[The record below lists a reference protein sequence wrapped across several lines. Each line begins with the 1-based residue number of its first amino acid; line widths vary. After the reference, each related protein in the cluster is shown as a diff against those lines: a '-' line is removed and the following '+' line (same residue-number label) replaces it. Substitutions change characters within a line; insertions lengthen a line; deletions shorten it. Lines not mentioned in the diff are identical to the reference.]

1 MSYLAINFTGLD
13 RELIRISMQ
22 SGINIDWQS
31 LSTAEAEQLRAALK
45 AFIQGITHDTAQADD
60 IYQETLLRTG
70 RSTRFS
76 DLENPL
82 AYMITVAKS
91 VLYDFQRKRT
101 PNAVEIEHID
111 LEAANDGPELT
122 YIQQQKLNCI
132 EEILN
137 TMTPLRREVFILRR
151 VDGLTRDEIANRL
164 DLSVEAVKK
173 HLTRAMVELTIKL
186 EAAGWTTEN

>member
-1 MSYLAINFTGLD
+1 
-13 RELIRISMQ
+13 MQ
-22 SGINIDWQS
+22 PGINIDWQC
-31 LSTAEAEQLRAALK
+31 LTTTEAEQLSAALK
-45 AFIQGITHDTAQADD
+45 AFIHGLTHDSAQADD

-76 DLENPL
+76 DLDNPL

-91 VLYDFQRKRT
+91 VLCDFQRKRI

-122 YIQQQKLNCI
+122 FIQQQKLSSI
-132 EEILN
+132 EAILN
-137 TMTPLRREVFILRR
+137 NMSPLRREVFILRR
-151 VDGLTRDEIANRL
+151 VDGLTRDEIASRL

-173 HLTRAMVELTIKL
+173 HLTRAMVELTVKL
-186 EAAGWTTEN
+186 EAEGWITEN

>member
-1 MSYLAINFTGLD
+1 
-13 RELIRISMQ
+13 MQ

-31 LSTAEAEQLRAALK
+31 LTTAEAEQLRAALK
-45 AFIQGITHDTAQADD
+45 AFIHGLAHDTAQADD

-76 DLENPL
+76 ELENPL

-122 YIQQQKLNCI
+122 YIQQQQLSCI
-132 EEILN
+132 EAILN
-137 TMTPLRREVFILRR
+137 TMSPLRREVFILRR
-151 VDGLTRDEIANRL
+151 VDGLTRDEIASRL
-164 DLSVEAVKK
+164 DLSVEAVKQ
-173 HLTRAMVELTIKL
+173 HLTRAMVELTLKL

>member
-1 MSYLAINFTGLD
+1 
-13 RELIRISMQ
+13 MQ